1 MKTYDVIDVPQKE
14 QCENCTPCLRL
25 RLMDMGFITGQKI
38 EIEKKKLGLW
48 LVHMISDSG
57 HMEQTFALR
66 PEEMDRICIKE
77 II

>member
-1 MKTYDVIDVPQKE
+1 VKTYDVIDVPQKE

>member
-1 MKTYDVIDVPQKE
+1 VKTYDVIDVPQKE

-25 RLMDMGFITGQKI
+25 RLMDMGFVIGQRI
-38 EIEKKKLGLW
+38 EIEERKLGLC
-48 LVHMISDSG
+48 LIHMISDGG

-66 PEEMDRICIKE
+66 PEELDRICLKE